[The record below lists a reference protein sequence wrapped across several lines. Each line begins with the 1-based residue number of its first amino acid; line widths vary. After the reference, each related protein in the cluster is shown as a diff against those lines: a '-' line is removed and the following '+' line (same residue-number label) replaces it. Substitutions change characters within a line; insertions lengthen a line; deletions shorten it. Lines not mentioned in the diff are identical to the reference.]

1 MDDLELWNLMLKGDK
16 KPLELLYR
24 KYYELLLNYGLKV
37 KCDED
42 LVKDAIQDLFVKLC
56 NGKYLLATQYVRA
69 YLLKSLRNILYD
81 KLSAVK
87 PMQNVDELPFELW
100 VDEDFLSVVF
110 EDCNE
115 GRVRAKKIME
125 VYRLLPNNQ
134 RMAIYLRY
142 IKGLSYKEMAE
153 VLGINPQSSM
163 NLVSR
168 ALTKLRSK
176 LSNDDFLFIFSF
188 IFFQYK

>member
-1 MDDLELWNLMLKGDK
+1 M
-16 KPLELLYR
+16 
-24 KYYELLLNYGLKV
+24 
-37 KCDED
+37 
-42 LVKDAIQDLFVKLC
+42 
-56 NGKYLLATQYVRA
+56 LATQYVRA

-115 GRVRAKKIME
+115 DRVRAKKIME

>member
-1 MDDLELWNLMLKGDK
+1 
-16 KPLELLYR
+16 
-24 KYYELLLNYGLKV
+24 
-37 KCDED
+37 
-42 LVKDAIQDLFVKLC
+42 
-56 NGKYLLATQYVRA
+56 
-69 YLLKSLRNILYD
+69 
-81 KLSAVK
+81 
-87 PMQNVDELPFELW
+87 
-100 VDEDFLSVVF
+100 
-110 EDCNE
+110 
-115 GRVRAKKIME
+115 ME
-125 VYRLLPNNQ
+125 AYRLLPNNQ

-153 VLGINPQSSM
+153 VLDINPQSSM